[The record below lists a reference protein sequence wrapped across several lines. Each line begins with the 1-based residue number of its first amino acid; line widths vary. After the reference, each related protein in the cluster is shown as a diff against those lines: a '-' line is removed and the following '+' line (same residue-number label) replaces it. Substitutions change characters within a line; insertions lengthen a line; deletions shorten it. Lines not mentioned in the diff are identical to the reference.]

1 MVTYKPSEIEK
12 KVLGI
17 AVAGFLLSTVFFQD
31 LTVKLFVL
39 CAAPW
44 LFFLWYDFSRPEGV
58 LTFFLYLYSFSY
70 PVFLFLTGNNYFLSE
85 LIETSSLS
93 LSGFIL
99 GFSLFPL
106 VGVVKM
112 KETTRIEK
120 TSFYNFIGRVSVFVT
135 PLLLLF
141 CCVAVYKLG
150 LSSKREI
157 NDSGGSVAVAKE
169 LLYVLFMCASFYLCF
184 KMKHGKDFK
193 LLFFYFATLSLVALL
208 VLGERDIF
216 FRFCFV
222 VVLFYFSCLAGFKK
236 KYYVMSF
243 FIILFVLSFSQQI
256 KSVLVTGSMHSA
268 TYSGWEWM
276 FYNEFASGSRNLRQL
291 MLSGGYY
298 DTPNLIWMDF
308 VRFLDVFGLVDNA
321 QSSTA
326 WFNSVY
332 RNYAG
337 VAGNSGWGFGIVP
350 ELYAVSGNLA
360 VFGGFFALS
369 FLSSFLFKAL
379 EGTLTGRVLFF
390 FFVAALIYSFR
401 ADFANLLG
409 LFVKWTLIPFF
420 VIWGSYVVLAK
431 SGGKEI

>member
-1 MVTYKPSEIEK
+1 
-12 KVLGI
+12 
-17 AVAGFLLSTVFFQD
+17 
-31 LTVKLFVL
+31 
-39 CAAPW
+39 
-44 LFFLWYDFSRPEGV
+44 
-58 LTFFLYLYSFSY
+58 
-70 PVFLFLTGNNYFLSE
+70 
-85 LIETSSLS
+85 
-93 LSGFIL
+93 
-99 GFSLFPL
+99 
-106 VGVVKM
+106 
-112 KETTRIEK
+112 
-120 TSFYNFIGRVSVFVT
+120 
-135 PLLLLF
+135 
-141 CCVAVYKLG
+141 
-150 LSSKREI
+150 
-157 NDSGGSVAVAKE
+157 
-169 LLYVLFMCASFYLCF
+169 
-184 KMKHGKDFK
+184 
-193 LLFFYFATLSLVALL
+193 
-208 VLGERDIF
+208 
-216 FRFCFV
+216 
-222 VVLFYFSCLAGFKK
+222 
-236 KYYVMSF
+236 MSF
-243 FIILFVLSFSQQI
+243 FIILSVLSFSQQI